1 MILISIFTDWPVEIF
16 LLIRGHRATTGS
28 KLLPLLQWVYVILR
42 MLLATAGMV
51 VLMIITFRRDRLDKA
66 STSGTVN
73 LPSINVELF
82 QNKVSVTYNDTRPNP
97 DGLQLFGDVIVLNLI
112 TTTLLLWVFYCKIR
126 LQCKKK
132 EKLPKKSERPDHE
145 DTTAKRNQE
154 PTTRHQDEEY
164 ILNHDQGLVN
174 AVKEKPNISA
184 NISSVCTYLEL
195 ISIIYI
201 ILSILV
207 DVLYLVV
214 YFKQK
219 QFMWPAGWEI
229 TGNLKITIITI
240 LLVGDAAIDLLYIQI
255 ILRYVLQCQLNIYYL
270 QFIIAKVEEDQYSKQ
285 SKAIDD
291 VNDSLK
297 FLKQLNRSS
306 RITGLAIISALIQ
319 AINCAINLSNYMDN
333 SAAKTNQS
341 LEYEVV
347 TLACRLFLWIFL
359 TMVPFIQAAR
369 TNETIEA
376 LYDTGLAM
384 VKSPVKFSGNTPV
397 DNELIKENAI
407 KITLNAKLFN
417 VIIPPG
423 FTYLTIIVLLLML
436 ALKSAFQLYGQVL

>member
-1 MILISIFTDWPVEIF
+1 MILISIFTDWLIEIF
-16 LLIRGHRATTGS
+16 LLIRGHRVTTAS

-51 VLMIITFRRDRLDKA
+51 VLGIITFRHDRLDKA
-66 STSGTVN
+66 STSGTVY

-132 EKLPKKSERPDHE
+132 EKLPKKSERLDHE
-145 DTTAKRNQE
+145 GTTAKRNQE
-154 PTTRHQDEEY
+154 SKTEHQNKEY
-164 ILNHDQGLVN
+164 NLNQGLVN
-174 AVKEKPNISA
+174 AVKDKPNMSA

-207 DVLYLVV
+207 EVLYLVV

-229 TGNLKITIITI
+229 TGNLKITIIII
-240 LLVGDAAIDLLYIQI
+240 LLVGDVAIDLLYIQI
-255 ILRYVLQCQLNIYYL
+255 ILRYVLQCQLNIYFL
-270 QFIIAKVEEDQYSKQ
+270 QFIITKVGKIEYSSQ
-285 SKAIDD
+285 SQAIKG
-291 VNDSLK
+291 VNKSLK

-306 RITGLAIISALIQ
+306 KITGLAIISALIQ
-319 AINCAINLSNYMDN
+319 AINCAINLSNYNMDD
-333 SAAKTNQS
+333 SVAKTNQS
-341 LEYEVV
+341 LEFEIV

-369 TNETIEA
+369 VNETIEA

-384 VKSPVKFSGNTPV
+384 VKTPV
-397 DNELIKENAI
+397 TFSENDPENKIITENAI
-407 KITLNAKLFN
+407 KITLNVKLFN

>member
-1 MILISIFTDWPVEIF
+1 M
-16 LLIRGHRATTGS
+16 
-28 KLLPLLQWVYVILR
+28 
-42 MLLATAGMV
+42 
-51 VLMIITFRRDRLDKA
+51 
-66 STSGTVN
+66 
-73 LPSINVELF
+73 
-82 QNKVSVTYNDTRPNP
+82 
-97 DGLQLFGDVIVLNLI
+97 
-112 TTTLLLWVFYCKIR
+112 
-126 LQCKKK
+126 
-132 EKLPKKSERPDHE
+132 
-145 DTTAKRNQE
+145 
-154 PTTRHQDEEY
+154 
-164 ILNHDQGLVN
+164 
-174 AVKEKPNISA
+174 SA

-255 ILRYVLQCQLNIYYL
+255 ILRYVFQCQLNIYFL
-270 QFIIAKVEEDQYSKQ
+270 QFIITKVGKIEYSSQ
-285 SKAIDD
+285 SQAIKD
-291 VNDSLK
+291 VDKSLK

-319 AINCAINLSNYMDN
+319 AINCAINLSNYMDD
-333 SAAKTNQS
+333 SVAKTNQS
-341 LEYEVV
+341 LEFEIV

-369 TNETIEA
+369 VNETIEA

-384 VKSPVKFSGNTPV
+384 VKTPV
-397 DNELIKENAI
+397 TFSENDPENKFITENAI
-407 KITLNAKLFN
+407 KITLNVRLFN